1 MESAWASSKISGGI
15 GSSKISGKCSA
26 KVSGGIES
34 VIVESGDS
42 GIGKSGICESGIDES
57 GICESGIGESGGS
70 GNFSVPDLPAEKT

>member
-15 GSSKISGKCSA
+15 GSSKCSA
-26 KVSGGIES
+26 KVSSGIES

-42 GIGKSGICESGIDES
+42 GMCESGIDES